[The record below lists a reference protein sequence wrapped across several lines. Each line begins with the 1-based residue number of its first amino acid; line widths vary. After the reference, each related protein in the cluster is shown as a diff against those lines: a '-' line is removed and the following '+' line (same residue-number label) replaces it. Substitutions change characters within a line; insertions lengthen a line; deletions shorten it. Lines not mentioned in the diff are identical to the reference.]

1 MECHRCKHRQNI
13 DAGKYAKTPFRRTP
27 CARCK
32 LRECSLRTMP
42 VDPDRPPYVP
52 GAEGVKFHVDV
63 PFPEEAE
70 ESRDLMPVDVMREL
84 AARLL
89 ALPPK
94 LRNVVCWR
102 ISGLTYPQIAR
113 KQRITTAGVEA
124 RHRRAM
130 RMFPELRQLFI
141 LKTARATMRQGSSA
155 GRIVAAHEREKRMLG
170 SGRGCLISSGFRT
183 DYAVTEPLCH

>member
-13 DAGKYAKTPFRRTP
+13 DGGKYAKTPFRRTP

-102 ISGLTYPQIAR
+102 ISGLTYPQIAC
-113 KQRITTAGVEA
+113 KQRVTTAGVEA

-141 LKTARATMRQGSSA
+141 LKTTRAEMRQGDGVVDGVGKKGGEA
-155 GRIVAAHEREKRMLG
+155 GGGGTPPVTLAAGGGARR
-170 SGRGCLISSGFRT
+170 
-183 DYAVTEPLCH
+183 

>member
-1 MECHRCKHRQNI
+1 MECHRCKHRQSI
-13 DAGKYAKTPFRRTP
+13 DGRKYAKTPFRRTP

-89 ALPPK
+89 ALPPE

-102 ISGLTYPQIAR
+102 ISGLTYPQIAC
-113 KQRITTAGVEA
+113 KQRVTTAGVEA

-141 LKTARATMRQGSSA
+141 LKTARAEMRVEMSA
-155 GRIVAAHEREKRMLG
+155 ASTAA
-170 SGRGCLISSGFRT
+170 
-183 DYAVTEPLCH
+183 D